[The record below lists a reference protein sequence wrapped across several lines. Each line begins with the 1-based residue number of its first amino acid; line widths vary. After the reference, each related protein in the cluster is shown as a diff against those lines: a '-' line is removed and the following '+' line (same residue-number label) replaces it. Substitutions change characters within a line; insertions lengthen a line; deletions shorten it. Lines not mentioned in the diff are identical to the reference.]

1 MQDFADTKVVVTG
14 ASSGLG
20 RAIAIEVARRGAAL
34 VGINFVS
41 NESGAMETAREASAF
56 GAQTMLIQGDVSDD
70 STCRAISKTMADNG
84 GLDVL
89 FNNAGRTKFVAGSDL
104 DGCSLAD
111 FLQIYAVNVVGAY
124 QMARATRTLLE
135 ASWRGGAVVNI
146 SSMAGMTG
154 AGSSI
159 PYSASKGALN
169 TLTLSLARVLAPKI
183 RVNAVCPA
191 FVDTP
196 WFRKALP
203 VQTVDGLR
211 AKFSADSPLR
221 TLSRPEDVA
230 AAAAFLASPGARHIT
245 GETLL
250 VDAGA
255 HLGAG

>member
-14 ASSGLG
+14 ASSGIG
-20 RAIAIEVARRGAAL
+20 RAIAIEVARRGASV
-34 VGINFVS
+34 VGINFVN
-41 NESGAMETAREASAF
+41 NEPGAVETSREVSAF
-56 GAQTMLIQGDVSDD
+56 GAKAVLIQGDVSDD
-70 STCRAISKTMADNG
+70 NTCRAIAEIMANNG

-89 FNNAGRTKFVAGSDL
+89 FNNAGRTKFVAGRDL
-104 DGCSLAD
+104 DGCSLTD

-124 QMARATRTLLE
+124 QMARATRALLE
-135 ASWRGGAVVNI
+135 ASPRGGAVVNI

-203 VQTVDGLR
+203 EQAVDGLR
-211 AKFSADSPLR
+211 TRFSAASPLGAP
-221 TLSRPEDVA
+221 SGPEDVA

-250 VDAGA
+250 VDSGA